1 MHEAKACL
9 IFLATV
15 NSGRMGEWANGRYEP
30 LAGRARVLARRKQVC
45 IAGITQNSI
54 WSMLGFENS
63 GSRGSDVAKAGRK
76 ETRKRR
82 LCRIRRLPDDP
93 SLVLGWEPHQTT
105 PILTARSSIF
115 GNFFW
120 RQKNFAA
127 ASPLNLRDVNRCF
140 HRSNPRLQSFT
151 FGNLQYR
158 PSWICK
164 FVSKKDVTG
173 TTIRPRKFKKNRK
186 TPVCTVV

>member
-1 MHEAKACL
+1 
-9 IFLATV
+9 
-15 NSGRMGEWANGRYEP
+15 MGEWAIRTPGWEGARPRAPKTGLHRGHYP
-30 LAGRARVLARRKQVC
+30 KLDLVYAGLRKQP
-45 IAGITQNSI
+45 IAGIH
-54 WSMLGFENS
+54 
-63 GSRGSDVAKAGRK
+63 VAKAGRK

-93 SLVLGWEPHQTT
+93 SLVLGCEPHQTT

-140 HRSNPRLQSFT
+140 HRSNPRLHSFT

-164 FVSKKDVTG
+164 FVSKKDVTR